1 MVERIIEL
9 SVRHKWVVFGAMLVL
24 ALFAAESARK
34 TPLDALPDLSD
45 PQVIVYTEWMG
56 RSPDLVEDQITYPL
70 VRALQS
76 TPGVQTVRGYSM
88 FGMSF
93 TYAIFGEGTDIY
105 WARTRVLEQL
115 GRVQQ
120 LLPPGLSP
128 TPGPDASG
136 VGWIYQY
143 VLKDGTGRMDL
154 AELRALQDF
163 TVRPALQAVAGV
175 AEVASLGGFERQY
188 QIVIDPDQL
197 VGFGL
202 TVTDITRSVRDAN
215 AEVGARVL
223 ELAGREYVLRG
234 RGYVKA
240 LKDLEQSVV
249 AVGTGGTP
257 IRLGDVASVRYGPE
271 IRRGAADW
279 NGTGEAVG
287 GIVVMR
293 IGSNALQVI
302 RALDSQIATLRLPD
316 GVRLIPTYDR
326 SELILGS
333 VETLTDTLI
342 QQAIIV
348 TIICL
353 VFLFHARSALVVMI
367 VLPLSVLLSFIAIRY
382 LGLSSNIMSLGGIAI
397 AIGELADAAIVLIE
411 NAHVRLATAPAGADR
426 QRIIVDACKEVG
438 RPIFFSLLL
447 ITVSFLPIFTLTGQA
462 GRLFMPLA
470 YTKTFAMFAAA
481 MLSITLAPP
490 LIVLLLRGRFR
501 TEATNPVSRLLTAAY
516 RPIAVLVVRFRIVV
530 VAAAVLLMIATVP
543 TFHRLGSEFMPPLDE
558 GSLLVMPTT
567 FPGIAIEEARRAMTA
582 QNRIIMRFPEIA
594 SVHGKAGRAETATDP
609 AQLDMIES
617 VITLRPRPDW
627 PTRYTPR
634 WYSTIAPDWAKR
646 GLRRVWPEQQ
656 ARTLA
661 ELSRD
666 LDAALRMPGY
676 QMAIAPPIR
685 TRIDML
691 TTGVRTPVGIKVFGE
706 ELEEIERISVSL
718 EGLLR
723 QVPGVRST
731 FAERQTGREY
741 IDIIPD
747 REAIARYG
755 LTVRD
760 VQDVVEA
767 AVGGMSVSTAIA
779 GRARFSINLRYAADQ
794 RSDPQALRRILVPV
808 QATGSVADLSGANAG
823 AGASTQ
829 ASGMGGASRGAS
841 TGGGMGSMGGGG
853 GQVGVRSGGAAA
865 GLAPPPMGGL
875 SVSPDLME
883 QWRQPGAAVPLG
895 ELADVRVT
903 TGPPMI
909 KDENGV
915 LVGYVF
921 ADIDQTQR
929 DLGGWVDDAKTIVA
943 SQLALPPGYRLQWT
957 GQYEFLAEMEARLR
971 DVIPLTL
978 VLVVALLYLSMRGWP
993 QTLLVLSSLPFAVA
1007 GSVWLLAFMD
1017 YNLSTAVWVGLIAV
1031 AGVAA
1036 ETGIVMVVYLD
1047 EAFERYLR
1055 EGRIRTPADVDAA
1068 VVEGAAAR
1076 VRPLIMTVATTVL
1089 GLLPLLW
1096 EAGVGADVSARTA
1109 APVVGGLWSCMFLTL
1124 LVLPA
1129 AYAMWRRHQVRVTT
1143 AVSVPHDAV
1152 TTSNRASLHCR
1163 IIGYSR
1169 LTFPGHA
1176 VPDRMIELRSARV
1189 FNVARRPSHPPHGRI
1204 HDGES
1209 QGFHGSKG
1217 SSRAGLRTLHGHRA
1231 RGGACLGDQGDRR
1244 LVSWFVQPG
1253 LSMDRDP

>member
-9 SVRHKWVVFGAMLVL
+9 SVRYRWVVFGAVFVL
-24 ALFAAESARK
+24 ALWAVDSVRK

-76 TPGVQTVRGYSM
+76 TPGIATVRGYSM

-93 TYAIFGEGTDIY
+93 TYAIFGDGTDIY

-120 LLPPGLSP
+120 LLPPDVSP
-128 TPGPDASG
+128 TLGPDASG
-136 VGWIYQY
+136 LGWVYQY
-143 VLKDGTGRMDL
+143 VLKDSSGRMDL

-188 QIVIDPDQL
+188 QIVIDPDRL

-202 TVTDITRSVRDAN
+202 TLTDVTRSVRDAN

-234 RGYVKA
+234 RGYVKELA
-240 LKDLEQSVV
+240 DLEESVV
-249 AVGTGGTP
+249 TVGAGGTP

-302 RALDSQIATLRLPD
+302 QALEAEIATLRLPD

-333 VETLTDTLI
+333 VNTLKNTLI

-353 VFLFHARSALVVMI
+353 VFLFHARSAAIVMI

-397 AIGELADAAIVLIE
+397 AIGELADAVIVLIE
-411 NAHVRLATAPAGADR
+411 NAHVRLAAKPPEADR
-426 QRIIVDACKEVG
+426 QQVIVEACKEVG
-438 RPIFFSLLL
+438 RPIFFSLML
-447 ITVSFLPIFTLTGQA
+447 ITISFLPIFTLAGQA
-462 GRLFMPLA
+462 GKLFTPLA

-481 MLSITLAPP
+481 ILSITLAPP
-490 LIVLLLRGRFR
+490 LMVLLLRGRFR
-501 TEATNPVSRLLTAAY
+501 TEATNPVSRILSAVY
-516 RPIAVLVVRFRIVV
+516 RPIAVLVVRFRILVV
-530 VAAAVLLMIATVP
+530 VAAALLMIATVP
-543 TFHRLGSEFMPPLDE
+543 TFQRLGSEFMPPLDE

-567 FPGIAIEEARRAMTA
+567 FPGIAIEEARRALTA
-582 QNRIIMRFPEIA
+582 QDRIIMRFPEVA

-617 VITLRPRPDW
+617 VITLHPRGEW
-627 PTRYTPR
+627 PKHYTPR
-634 WYSTIAPDWAKR
+634 WYSTRAPDRAKR
-646 GLRRVWPEQQ
+646 ALGRVWPEQQ

-666 LDAALRMPGY
+666 LDAALQMPGY

-691 TTGVRTPVGIKVFGE
+691 STGVRTPVGIKVFGE
-706 ELEEIERISVSL
+706 DLKEIERISVDL
-718 EGLLR
+718 EGMLR
-723 QVPGVRST
+723 QVPGTRST

-741 IDIIPD
+741 VDIVPN

-767 AVGGMSVSTAIA
+767 AVGGMPVSTAIA
-779 GRARFSINLRYAADQ
+779 GRARFSINLRYAADE

-808 QATGSVADLSGANAG
+808 QSTGSVTDYGGGNAG
-823 AGASTQ
+823 AGASAQ
-829 ASGMGGASRGAS
+829 GGGMVPSGGGGG
-841 TGGGMGSMGGGG
+841 GGGMGSMGGTGG
-853 GQVGVRSGGAAA
+853 RQPGMAASGGTSADLAA
-865 GLAPPPMGGL
+865 PPMGSL
-875 SVSPDLME
+875 SASTDFIE
-883 QWRQPGAAVPLG
+883 QWRPPGAAVPLG
-895 ELADVRVT
+895 QLADVRVT

-929 DLGGWVDDAKTIVA
+929 DLGGWVDDAKALVA
-943 SQLALPPGYRLQWT
+943 SQLTLPAGYRLQWT

-971 DVIPLTL
+971 YVIPLTL
-978 VLVVALLYLSMRGWP
+978 VLVVVLLYLSMRGWP
-993 QTLLVLSSLPFAVA
+993 QTFLVLSSLPFAVA
-1007 GSVWLLAFMD
+1007 GSVWLLAFLD

-1031 AGVAA
+1031 TGVAA

-1047 EAFERYLR
+1047 EAFARYMR
-1055 EGRIRTPADVDAA
+1055 EGRIHALEDVDAA

-1076 VRPLIMTVATTVL
+1076 VRPLVMTVATTVL

-1109 APVVGGLWSCMFLTL
+1109 APVVGGLWSCMVLTL

-1129 AYAMWRRHQVRVTT
+1129 AYAMWRRHQVRVAT
-1143 AVSVPHDAV
+1143 AVS
-1152 TTSNRASLHCR
+1152 
-1163 IIGYSR
+1163 
-1169 LTFPGHA
+1169 
-1176 VPDRMIELRSARV
+1176 
-1189 FNVARRPSHPPHGRI
+1189 PSHQDPAISP
-1204 HDGES
+1204 
-1209 QGFHGSKG
+1209 
-1217 SSRAGLRTLHGHRA
+1217 
-1231 RGGACLGDQGDRR
+1231 GAA
-1244 LVSWFVQPG
+1244 
-1253 LSMDRDP
+1253 

>member
-9 SVRHKWVVFGAMLVL
+9 SVRHKWLVFGTVFVL
-24 ALFAAESARK
+24 ALWAIDCVRK
-34 TPLDALPDLSD
+34 TPLDAVPDLSD
-45 PQVIVYTEWMG
+45 PQVIIYTEWMG

-76 TPGVQTVRGYSM
+76 TPGVRTVRGYSM

-93 TYAIFGEGTDIY
+93 TYAIFGDGTDIY

-120 LLPPGLSP
+120 FLPAGAAPIL
-128 TPGPDASG
+128 GPDASG

-143 VLKDGTGRMDL
+143 VLKDNSGRMDL
-154 AELRALQDF
+154 ADLRTLQDF

-188 QIVIDPDQL
+188 QIVVDPDRL
-197 VGFGL
+197 VAYGL
-202 TVTDITRSVRDAN
+202 TFADVTRAVRDAN

-234 RGYVKA
+234 RGYVKDRH
-240 LKDLEQSVV
+240 DLEQSVV
-249 AVGTGGTP
+249 TVGPGGTP
-257 IRLGDVASVRYGPE
+257 VRVGDIASVQFGPE

-302 RALDSQIATLRLPD
+302 QSVEQQIATLRLPP

-326 SELILGS
+326 ADLILGS
-333 VETLTDTLI
+333 IDTLKETLI
-342 QQAIIV
+342 QQAVIV

-353 VFLFHARSALVVMI
+353 AFLFHARSALIVMF
-367 VLPLSVLLSFIAIRY
+367 VLPLAVLLSFIAMRY
-382 LGLSSNIMSLGGIAI
+382 LGLTSNIMSLGGIAI

-411 NAHVRLATAPAGADR
+411 NAHVRLAAAPLDADR
-426 QRIIVDACKEVG
+426 KRIIVDACKEVG

-447 ITVSFLPIFTLTGQA
+447 ITISFLPIFTLAGQA
-462 GRLFMPLA
+462 GRLFTPLA

-481 MLSITLAPP
+481 VLSITLAPP
-490 LIVLLLRGRFR
+490 LMVLLLKGRFR
-501 TEATNPVSRLLTAAY
+501 TEATNPVSQMLSAVY
-516 RPIAVLVVRFRIVV
+516 RPIAALAVRFRILVV
-530 VAAAVLLMIATVP
+530 LAATGLMLVTVP
-543 TFHRLGSEFMPPLDE
+543 ILHRLGSEFMPPLDE

-567 FPGIAIEEARRAMTA
+567 FAGISIEEARRAMAT
-582 QNRIIMRFPEIA
+582 QHRTIMAFPEVA

-617 VITLRPRPDW
+617 VITLRPRSSW
-627 PTRYTPR
+627 PRHRTTR
-634 WYSTIAPDWAKR
+634 WYSTSAPSWLKPL
-646 GLRRVWPEQQ
+646 LRPLWPEQR

-661 ELSRD
+661 ELSRE

-676 QMAIAPPIR
+676 QMAISPPIR

-691 TTGVRTPVGIKVFGE
+691 TTGVRTPVGIKVFGQD
-706 ELEEIERISVSL
+706 LNEIEQVSITL

-723 QVPGVRST
+723 QVPGTRST

-741 IDIIPD
+741 VDVVPN
-747 REAIARYG
+747 REVIARYG

-760 VQDVVEA
+760 VQDVIEA
-767 AVGGMSVSTAIA
+767 AVGGMPVSTAIA
-779 GRARFSINLRYAADQ
+779 GRARFSINLRYAADR
-794 RSDPQALRRILVPV
+794 RSDPEALRALLVPV
-808 QATGSVADLSGANAG
+808 ASTAAVSEIESSGWGGTGTSGSVPQSIASSLSAASGMATMTTGGPTSMPAAATVSSRQPAPML
-823 AGASTQ
+823 AGAS
-829 ASGMGGASRGAS
+829 
-841 TGGGMGSMGGGG
+841 
-853 GQVGVRSGGAAA
+853 
-865 GLAPPPMGGL
+865 
-875 SVSPDLME
+875 VSEDFIDR
-883 QWRQPGAAVPLG
+883 WRQPGAAVPLG
-895 ELADVRVT
+895 ELAEVRVT

-921 ADIDQTQR
+921 ADIDPTQR
-929 DLGGWVDDAKTIVA
+929 DLGGWVDDAKTLVA
-943 SQLALPPGYRLQWT
+943 SQLTLPAGYRLQWT
-957 GQYEFLAEMEARLR
+957 GQYEFLAAMEARLR
-971 DVIPLTL
+971 YVLPLTL
-978 VLVVALLYLSMRGWP
+978 VLTIGLLYVSMRGWP
-993 QTLLVLSSLPFAVA
+993 QTFLVLSSLPFAVA
-1007 GSVWLLAFMD
+1007 GSVWLLALMH

-1047 EAFERYLR
+1047 EAFDRYMR
-1055 EGRIRTPADVDAA
+1055 EGRIRTPADVDSA

-1076 VRPLIMTVATTVL
+1076 VRPLVMTVATTVL

-1096 EAGVGADVSARTA
+1096 ESGVGADVSARTA
-1109 APVVGGLWSCMFLTL
+1109 APVVGGLWSCMLLTL

-1129 AYAMWRRHQVRVTT
+1129 AYAMWRRHQVRI
-1143 AVSVPHDAV
+1143 A
-1152 TTSNRASLHCR
+1152 N
-1163 IIGYSR
+1163 
-1169 LTFPGHA
+1169 A
-1176 VPDRMIELRSARV
+1176 VPVAQSTHASA
-1189 FNVARRPSHPPHGRI
+1189 
-1204 HDGES
+1204 
-1209 QGFHGSKG
+1209 GS
-1217 SSRAGLRTLHGHRA
+1217 A
-1231 RGGACLGDQGDRR
+1231 
-1244 LVSWFVQPG
+1244 
-1253 LSMDRDP
+1253 

>member
-1 MVERIIEL
+1 
-9 SVRHKWVVFGAMLVL
+9 
-24 ALFAAESARK
+24 
-34 TPLDALPDLSD
+34 
-45 PQVIVYTEWMG
+45 
-56 RSPDLVEDQITYPL
+56 
-70 VRALQS
+70 
-76 TPGVQTVRGYSM
+76 
-88 FGMSF
+88 
-93 TYAIFGEGTDIY
+93 
-105 WARTRVLEQL
+105 
-115 GRVQQ
+115 VQQ
-120 LLPPGLSP
+120 LLPPDVSP
-128 TPGPDASG
+128 TLGPDASG
-136 VGWIYQY
+136 LGWVYQY
-143 VLKDGTGRMDL
+143 VLQDASGRMDL

-163 TVRPALQAVAGV
+163 TIRPALQAVTGV

-188 QIVIDPDQL
+188 QIVVDPDRL

-202 TVTDITRSVRDAN
+202 TLTDVTRSVRDAN

-234 RGYVKA
+234 RGYVKTLA
-240 LKDLEQSVV
+240 DLEQSVV
-249 AVGTGGTP
+249 TVSAGGTP
-257 IRLGDVASVRYGPE
+257 IRLGDVASVRFGPE
-271 IRRGAADW
+271 LRRGAADW
-279 NGTGEAVG
+279 NGAGEAVG

-302 RALDSQIATLRLPD
+302 QALEAEMAVLRLPE

-333 VETLTDTLI
+333 VNTLTRTLM
-342 QQAIIV
+342 QQAVIV

-353 VFLFHARSALVVMI
+353 VFLFHARSALIVMI

-382 LGLSSNIMSLGGIAI
+382 LGLSSNIMTLGGIAI
-397 AIGELADAAIVLIE
+397 AIGELADAVIVLIE
-411 NAHVRLATAPAGADR
+411 NAHVRLAAAAKDADR
-426 QRIIVDACKEVG
+426 QQVIVDACQQVG

-462 GRLFMPLA
+462 GKLFTPLA

-481 MLSITLAPP
+481 ILSITLAPP
-490 LIVLLLRGRFR
+490 LMVLLLRGRFR
-501 TEATNPVSRLLTAAY
+501 SEATNPMSRLLSTLY
-516 RPIAVLVVRFRIVV
+516 RPVAVLIVRFRIAV

-543 TFHRLGSEFMPPLDE
+543 VFQRLGSEFMPPLDE

-567 FPGIAIEEARRAMTA
+567 FPGIAIEEARRALTA
-582 QNRIIMRFPEIA
+582 QNRIIMGFPEVA

-617 VITLRPRPDW
+617 VIALRPRDQW
-627 PTRYTPR
+627 PTSYTPR
-634 WYSTIAPDWAKR
+634 WYSMRAPDWVKW
-646 GLRRVWPEQQ
+646 GLRPLWPEQR

-661 ELSRD
+661 QLSRD
-666 LDAALRMPGY
+666 LDTALQMPGY

-691 TTGVRTPVGIKVFGE
+691 STGVRTPVGIKVFGE
-706 ELEEIERISVSL
+706 DLTEIERISVDL
-718 EGLLR
+718 EGMLR
-723 QVPGVRST
+723 QVPGTRST

-741 IDIIPD
+741 IDIVPN

-767 AVGGMSVSTAIA
+767 AIGGMTVSTAIA

-794 RSDPQALRRILVPV
+794 RADPQALRRILVPV
-808 QATGSVADLSGANAG
+808 QSTASVMNFGGGNAG
-823 AGASTQ
+823 SGASTLGGGM
-829 ASGMGGASRGAS
+829 AGATAGGSGGAMGGAMS
-841 TGGGMGSMGGGG
+841 GGG
-853 GQVGVRSGGAAA
+853 GQGGRPAA
-865 GLAPPPMGGL
+865 GGVSPSLAAPPMAGL
-875 SVSPDLME
+875 TASPDFME

-929 DLGGWVDDAKTIVA
+929 DLGGWVEDARAIVA
-943 SQLALPPGYRLQWT
+943 AQLTLPAGYRLQWT

-971 DVIPLTL
+971 VVIPLTL
-978 VLVVALLYLSMRGWP
+978 ALVVVLLYLSMRGWP
-993 QTLLVLSSLPFAVA
+993 QTFLVLSSLPFALA
-1007 GSVWLLAFMD
+1007 GSVWLLALMD

-1047 EAFERYLR
+1047 EAFMRYMS
-1055 EGRIRTPADVDAA
+1055 EGRIHEPADVDAA

-1076 VRPLIMTVATTVL
+1076 VRPLVMTVATTVL

-1096 EAGVGADVSARTA
+1096 EAGVGAGVSARTA
-1109 APVVGGLWSCMFLTL
+1109 APVVGGLWSCMVLTL

-1129 AYAMWRRHQVRVTT
+1129 AYAMWRRHQVRVGM
-1143 AVSVPHDAV
+1143 APSPIVLDPSAPPLV
-1152 TTSNRASLHCR
+1152 T
-1163 IIGYSR
+1163 
-1169 LTFPGHA
+1169 
-1176 VPDRMIELRSARV
+1176 
-1189 FNVARRPSHPPHGRI
+1189 
-1204 HDGES
+1204 
-1209 QGFHGSKG
+1209 
-1217 SSRAGLRTLHGHRA
+1217 
-1231 RGGACLGDQGDRR
+1231 
-1244 LVSWFVQPG
+1244 
-1253 LSMDRDP
+1253 

>member
-9 SVRHKWVVFGAMLVL
+9 SVRHRWVVFGIVLVMSL
-24 ALFAAESARK
+24 WAVDSVRK

-45 PQVIVYTEWMG
+45 PQVIIYTEWMG

-76 TPGVQTVRGYSM
+76 TPGIATVRGYSM

-93 TYAIFGEGTDIY
+93 TYAIFADGTDIY

-120 LLPPGLSP
+120 LLPPDVSP
-128 TPGPDASG
+128 TLGPDASG
-136 VGWIYQY
+136 LGWVYQY
-143 VLKDGTGRMDL
+143 VLNDSSGQLDL
-154 AELRALQDF
+154 AQLRALQDF
-163 TVRPALQAVAGV
+163 TVRPALQAVTGV
-175 AEVASLGGFERQY
+175 AEVASIGGFERQY
-188 QIVIDPDQL
+188 QIVVDPERL

-202 TVTDITRSVRDAN
+202 TLTDVTRSVRDAN

-234 RGYVKA
+234 RGYVKTLA
-240 LKDLEQSVV
+240 DLEQSVV
-249 AVGTGGTP
+249 AVGAGGTP
-257 IRLGDVASVRYGPE
+257 IRLGDVASVRFGPE

-302 RALDSQIATLRLPD
+302 QALEADIATLRLPD
-316 GVRLIPTYDR
+316 GVSLIPTYDR

-333 VETLTDTLI
+333 VNTLKNTLI
-342 QQAIIV
+342 QQAVIV

-353 VFLFHARSALVVMI
+353 VFLFHARSALIVMI
-367 VLPLSVLLSFIAIRY
+367 VLPLSVLMSFIAIRY
-382 LGLSSNIMSLGGIAI
+382 LGLSSNIMTLGGIAI
-397 AIGELADAAIVLIE
+397 AIGELADAVIVLIE
-411 NAHVRLATAPAGADR
+411 NAHVRLAAAPRESDR
-426 QRIIVDACKEVG
+426 KQVIVDACKEVG
-438 RPIFFSLLL
+438 RPLFFSLLL
-447 ITVSFLPIFTLTGQA
+447 ITISFLPIFTLAGQA
-462 GRLFMPLA
+462 GKLFTPLA

-481 MLSITLAPP
+481 ILSITLAPP
-490 LIVLLLRGRFR
+490 LMVLLLRGRFR
-501 TEATNPVSRLLTAAY
+501 TEATNPVSRILTALY
-516 RPIAVLVVRFRIVV
+516 RPIATFVVRFRIAV
-530 VAAAVLLMIATVP
+530 VALAVLLMIATVP
-543 TFHRLGSEFMPPLDE
+543 VFQRLGSEFMPPLDE

-567 FPGIAIEEARRAMTA
+567 FPGIAIEEARRALTM
-582 QNRIIMRFPEIA
+582 QNRIIMSFPEVA

-617 VITLRPRPDW
+617 VIALHPRDAW
-627 PTRYTPR
+627 PTTYTAR
-634 WYSTIAPDWAKR
+634 WYSTVAPDWMKWA
-646 GLRRVWPEQQ
+646 LRPVWPEQR

-666 LDAALRMPGY
+666 LDAALQMPGY

-691 TTGVRTPVGIKVFGE
+691 STGVRTPVGIKVFGDD
-706 ELEEIERISVSL
+706 LNQIERISVDL
-718 EGLLR
+718 EGMLR
-723 QVPGVRST
+723 EVPGTRST

-741 IDIIPD
+741 IDITPNRD
-747 REAIARYG
+747 AIARYG

-767 AVGGMSVSTAIA
+767 AVGGMTVSTAIA

-794 RSDPQALRRILVPV
+794 RADPQALRRILVPV
-808 QATGSVADLSGANAG
+808 QSTASVMDFGGVNTG
-823 AGASTQ
+823 AGATAQGTSM
-829 ASGMGGASRGAS
+829 ASSPAGSGAGMGG
-841 TGGGMGSMGGGG
+841 SMSSAG
-853 GQVGVRSGGAAA
+853 GQPGGATTPTLPSPA
-865 GLAPPPMGGL
+865 MGGL
-875 SVSPDLME
+875 TTSPDFME
-883 QWRQPGAAVPLG
+883 QWRQTGASVPLG
-895 ELADVRVT
+895 ELAEVRVT

-929 DLGGWVDDAKTIVA
+929 DLGGWVSDAKAVVA
-943 SQLALPPGYRLQWT
+943 SRLSVPAGYRLQWT

-971 DVIPLTL
+971 VVIPLTL
-978 VLVVALLYLSMRGWP
+978 VLVVVLLYLSMRGWP
-993 QTLLVLSSLPFAVA
+993 QTFLVLSSLPFALA
-1007 GSVWLLAFMD
+1007 GSVWLLALMN

-1047 EAFERYLR
+1047 EAFTRYMS
-1055 EGRIRTPADVDAA
+1055 EGRIQKPEDVDAA

-1076 VRPLIMTVATTVL
+1076 VRPLVMTVATTVL

-1109 APVVGGLWSCMFLTL
+1109 APVVGGLWSCMLLTL

-1129 AYAMWRRHQVRVTT
+1129 AYAMWRRHQVRKSMAVLDADSALTLT
-1143 AVSVPHDAV
+1143 A
-1152 TTSNRASLHCR
+1152 
-1163 IIGYSR
+1163 
-1169 LTFPGHA
+1169 
-1176 VPDRMIELRSARV
+1176 
-1189 FNVARRPSHPPHGRI
+1189 
-1204 HDGES
+1204 DG
-1209 QGFHGSKG
+1209 
-1217 SSRAGLRTLHGHRA
+1217 AL
-1231 RGGACLGDQGDRR
+1231 
-1244 LVSWFVQPG
+1244 
-1253 LSMDRDP
+1253 

>member
-9 SVRHKWVVFGAMLVL
+9 SVRHKWVVFGAVIVI
-24 ALFAAESARK
+24 ALWAADSVRK

-76 TPGVQTVRGYSM
+76 TPGIATVRGYSM

-93 TYAIFGEGTDIY
+93 TYALFDEGTDIY

-120 LLPPGLSP
+120 LLPPGVSP
-128 TPGPDASG
+128 TLGPDASG
-136 VGWIYQY
+136 VGWVYQY
-143 VLKDGTGRMDL
+143 VLQDATGRMDL

-163 TVRPALQAVAGV
+163 TIRPTLQAVAGV

-188 QIVIDPDQL
+188 QIVIDPDRL
-197 VGFGL
+197 VALGL
-202 TVTDITRSVRDAN
+202 RFADVTRSVRDAN

-234 RGYVKA
+234 RGYVKELA
-240 LKDLEQSVV
+240 DLEQSVV
-249 AVGTGGTP
+249 AVGAGGAP
-257 IRLGDVASVRYGPE
+257 IRLGDVARVQFGPE
-271 IRRGAADW
+271 IRRGAADF

-293 IGSNALQVI
+293 VGSNALNVI
-302 RALDSQIATLRLPD
+302 RAVETEIATLRLPE
-316 GVRLIPTYDR
+316 GVRLVPTYDR

-333 VETLTDTLI
+333 VNTLTNTLI

-348 TIICL
+348 TVICL

-367 VLPLSVLLSFIAIRY
+367 ILPLSVLFSFIAIRY

-411 NAHVRLATAPAGADR
+411 NAHVRLAAAPPEADR
-426 QRIIVDACKEVG
+426 KRVIVDACKEVG

-447 ITVSFLPIFTLTGQA
+447 ITVSFLPIFTLAGQA
-462 GRLFMPLA
+462 GRLFDPLA

-481 MLSITLAPP
+481 ILSITLAPP
-490 LIVLLLRGRFR
+490 LMVLLLKGRFR
-501 TEATNPVSRLLTAAY
+501 TEATNPVSRVLSTLY
-516 RPIAVLVVRFRIVV
+516 RPIAVLVVRFRVVV

-543 TFHRLGSEFMPPLDE
+543 VFQRLGSEFMPPLDE
-558 GSLLVMPTT
+558 GTLLVMPTT
-567 FPGIAIEEARRAMTA
+567 FPGIAIEEARRALTA
-582 QNRIIMRFPEIA
+582 QDRIIMRFPEVV
-594 SVHGKAGRAETATDP
+594 SVHGKVGRAETATDP

-617 VITLRPRPDW
+617 VIALRPRDAW
-627 PTRYTPR
+627 PATYTPR
-634 WYSTIAPDWAKR
+634 WYSTTAPDWLKR
-646 GLRRVWPEQQ
+646 ALRPIWPEQQ
-656 ARTLA
+656 TRTLA
-661 ELSRD
+661 QLSRD

-706 ELEEIERISVSL
+706 DLNEIERISVAL
-718 EGLLR
+718 EGMLR
-723 QVPGVRST
+723 QVPGTRST

-741 IDIIPD
+741 VDIVPD
-747 REAIARYG
+747 RNAIARYG

-767 AVGGMSVSTAIA
+767 AVGGMPVSTAIDR
-779 GRARFSINLRYAADQ
+779 RARFSINLRYAADQ
-794 RSDPQALRRILVPV
+794 RSDPEALRRILVPV
-808 QATGSVADLSGANAG
+808 TSTGSAIDGSGGNAG
-823 AGASTQ
+823 AGVSA
-829 ASGMGGASRGAS
+829 AAGGLVGFGG
-841 TGGGMGSMGGGG
+841 TGGGGMGAMGGGG
-853 GQVGVRSGGAAA
+853 SQAAPPSSGGMPAAA
-865 GLAPPPMGGL
+865 APSMGNAPTG
-875 SVSPDLME
+875 PDVME
-883 QWRQPGAAVPLG
+883 RWRQPGAAVPLG
-895 ELADVRVT
+895 ALADVRVT

-921 ADIDQTQR
+921 ADIDPTQR
-929 DLGGWVDDAKTIVA
+929 DLGGWVNDAKTLVA
-943 SQLALPPGYRLQWT
+943 AQLALPAGYRLQWT
-957 GQYEFLAEMEARLR
+957 GQYEFLAAMEARLR
-971 DVIPLTL
+971 YVIPLTL
-978 VLVVALLYLSMRGWP
+978 VLVVALLYLSMRGWA
-993 QTLLVLSSLPFAVA
+993 QTFVVLASLPFAVA

-1047 EAFERYLR
+1047 EAFDRHMR
-1055 EGRIRTPADVDAA
+1055 EGRIRAPEDVDAA

-1076 VRPLIMTVATTVL
+1076 VRPLVMTVATTVL

-1096 EAGVGADVSARTA
+1096 EAGVGADVTARTA
-1109 APVVGGLWSCMFLTL
+1109 APVVGGLWSCMLLTL

-1129 AYAMWRRHQVRVTT
+1129 AYTIWRRHQVRVAMT
-1143 AVSVPHDAV
+1143 VLVPHDAA
-1152 TTSNRASLHCR
+1152 TS
-1163 IIGYSR
+1163 
-1169 LTFPGHA
+1169 
-1176 VPDRMIELRSARV
+1176 E
-1189 FNVARRPSHPPHGRI
+1189 
-1204 HDGES
+1204 
-1209 QGFHGSKG
+1209 
-1217 SSRAGLRTLHGHRA
+1217 
-1231 RGGACLGDQGDRR
+1231 GAA
-1244 LVSWFVQPG
+1244 
-1253 LSMDRDP
+1253 

>member
-9 SVRHKWVVFGAMLVL
+9 SVRHKWLVFGAVFII
-24 ALFAAESARK
+24 ALWAADSARK

-76 TPGVQTVRGYSM
+76 TPGIATVRGYSM

-93 TYAIFGEGTDIY
+93 TYALFDEGTDIY

-120 LLPPGLSP
+120 LLPPGVSP
-128 TPGPDASG
+128 TLGPDASG
-136 VGWIYQY
+136 VGWVYQY
-143 VLKDGTGRMDL
+143 VLQDATGRMDL

-163 TVRPALQAVAGV
+163 TVRPALQAVGGV

-188 QIVIDPDQL
+188 QIVIDPDRL
-197 VGFGL
+197 VAFGL
-202 TVTDITRSVRDAN
+202 TFADVTRSVRDAN

-234 RGYVKA
+234 RGYVKELA
-240 LKDLEQSVV
+240 DLEQSVV
-249 AVGTGGTP
+249 AVGAGGTP
-257 IRLGDVASVRYGPE
+257 IRLGDVASVRFGPE
-271 IRRGAADW
+271 IRRGAADF
-279 NGTGEAVG
+279 NGMGEAVG

-293 IGSNALQVI
+293 IGSNALNVI
-302 RALDSQIATLRLPD
+302 RALEAEIAALRLPE

-333 VETLTDTLI
+333 VNTLTNTLI
-342 QQAIIV
+342 QQALIV

-367 VLPLSVLLSFIAIRY
+367 ILPLSVLFSFIAIRY

-411 NAHVRLATAPAGADR
+411 NAHVRLAAAPPEADR
-426 QRIIVDACKEVG
+426 KQVIVDACKEVG

-447 ITVSFLPIFTLTGQA
+447 ITVSFLPIFTLAGQA
-462 GRLFMPLA
+462 GRLFDPLA

-481 MLSITLAPP
+481 ILSITLAPP
-490 LIVLLLRGRFR
+490 LMVILLKGRFR
-501 TEATNPVSRLLTAAY
+501 TEATNPVSRVLSTLY
-516 RPIAVLVVRFRIVV
+516 RPIAVLVVRFRVVV
-530 VAAAVLLMIATVP
+530 VAAAVLLMMATVP
-543 TFHRLGSEFMPPLDE
+543 VFQRLGSEFMPPLDE
-558 GSLLVMPTT
+558 GTLLVMPTT
-567 FPGIAIEEARRAMTA
+567 FPGIAIEEARRALTA
-582 QNRIIMRFPEIA
+582 QDRIIMRFPEVA
-594 SVHGKAGRAETATDP
+594 SVHGKVGRAETATDP

-617 VITLRPRPDW
+617 VITLRPRDEW

-634 WYSTIAPDWAKR
+634 WYSTTAPDWMKR
-646 GLRRVWPEQQ
+646 ALRPIWPEQQ
-656 ARTLA
+656 ARSLA
-661 ELSRD
+661 QLSRD
-666 LDAALRMPGY
+666 MDAALRMPGY

-706 ELEEIERISVSL
+706 DLNEIERISVAL
-718 EGLLR
+718 EGMLR
-723 QVPGVRST
+723 QVPGARST

-741 IDIIPD
+741 VDIVPNRD
-747 REAIARYG
+747 AIARYG

-760 VQDVVEA
+760 VQDIVEA
-767 AVGGMSVSTAIA
+767 AVGGMPVSTAID

-808 QATGSVADLSGANAG
+808 ASTGATIDFGGGNAG
-823 AGASTQ
+823 AGAS
-829 ASGMGGASRGAS
+829 AAAGGLVGFGGSG
-841 TGGGMGSMGGGG
+841 GGGMSSMGGGG
-853 GQVGVRSGGAAA
+853 SQTASPSSGGMPTAA
-865 GLAPPPMGGL
+865 PPMGGA
-875 SVSPDLME
+875 SSGPDVME
-883 QWRQPGAAVPLG
+883 QWQQPGAAVPLAS
-895 ELADVRVT
+895 LADVRVT

-921 ADIDQTQR
+921 ADIDPTQR
-929 DLGGWVDDAKTIVA
+929 DLGGWVDDAKALVA
-943 SQLALPPGYRLQWT
+943 SQLALPAGYRLQWT
-957 GQYEFLAEMEARLR
+957 GQYEFLAAMEARLR
-971 DVIPLTL
+971 YVIPLTL
-978 VLVVALLYLSMRGWP
+978 VLVVALLYLSMRGWA
-993 QTLLVLSSLPFAVA
+993 QTFLVLASLPFAVA

-1031 AGVAA
+1031 TGVAA

-1047 EAFERYLR
+1047 EAFDRHMR
-1055 EGRIRTPADVDAA
+1055 EGRIRGPEDVDAA

-1076 VRPLIMTVATTVL
+1076 VRPLVMTVATTVL

-1096 EAGVGADVSARTA
+1096 EAGVGADVTARTA
-1109 APVVGGLWSCMFLTL
+1109 APVVGGLWSCMLLTL

-1129 AYAMWRRHQVRVTT
+1129 GYTIWRRHQVRVAMTI
-1143 AVSVPHDAV
+1143 
-1152 TTSNRASLHCR
+1152 SL
-1163 IIGYSR
+1163 
-1169 LTFPGHA
+1169 
-1176 VPDRMIELRSARV
+1176 
-1189 FNVARRPSHPPHGRI
+1189 PHGAAPS
-1204 HDGES
+1204 E
-1209 QGFHGSKG
+1209 
-1217 SSRAGLRTLHGHRA
+1217 
-1231 RGGACLGDQGDRR
+1231 GAA
-1244 LVSWFVQPG
+1244 
-1253 LSMDRDP
+1253 

>member
-1 MVERIIEL
+1 MVEKIIEL
-9 SVRHKWVVFGAMLVL
+9 SVRHKWVVFGVVLML
-24 ALFAAESARK
+24 ALFAANSART
-34 TPLDALPDLSD
+34 TPLDALPDISD
-45 PQVIVYTEWMG
+45 PQVIIFTEWMG

-76 TPGVQTVRGYSM
+76 TPGVRTVRGYSM

-93 TYAIFGEGTDIY
+93 TYALFDEGTDIY

-120 LLPPGLSP
+120 LLPPGVSP
-128 TPGPDASG
+128 TLGPDASG
-136 VGWIYQY
+136 VGWVYQY
-143 VLKDGTGRMDL
+143 VLKDSTGRMDL

-188 QIVIDPDQL
+188 QIVIDPDKL

-249 AVGTGGTP
+249 TVGPGGTP
-257 IRLGDVASVRYGPE
+257 IRLGDVASVGFGPE

-302 RALDSQIATLRLPD
+302 RALEAEIATLRLPD
-316 GVRLIPTYDR
+316 AVRLTPTYDR

-353 VFLFHARSALVVMI
+353 IFLFHARSALVVMI
-367 VLPLSVLLSFIAIRY
+367 VLPLSVLMSFIGIRY

-397 AIGELADAAIVLIE
+397 AIGELGDAVIVLIE
-411 NAHVRLATAPAGADR
+411 NAHVRLAAAPPGSDR

-447 ITVSFLPIFTLTGQA
+447 ITISFLPIFTLAGQA

-490 LIVLLLRGRFR
+490 LMVLLLKGRFR
-501 TEATNPVSRLLTAAY
+501 TEATNPVSRILSAIY
-516 RPIAVLVVRFRIVV
+516 RPIAVLVVRFRILV
-530 VAAAVLLMIATVP
+530 VAAAVMLMIATVP
-543 TFHRLGSEFMPPLDE
+543 TFQRLGSEFMPPLDE

-567 FPGIAIEEARRAMTA
+567 FPGIAIEEARRALTA
-582 QNRIIMRFPEIA
+582 QDRIIMRFPEIA

-617 VITLRPRPDW
+617 VIALRPRADW
-627 PTRYTPR
+627 PTSYTPR
-634 WYSTIAPDWAKR
+634 WYSTTAPDWAKR
-646 GLRRVWPEQQ
+646 GLRRVWPEQRP
-656 ARTLA
+656 RTLA

-666 LDAALRMPGY
+666 LDIALRMPGY

-691 TTGVRTPVGIKVFGE
+691 TTGVRTPVGVKVFGE
-706 ELEEIERISVSL
+706 DLKEIERISIAL
-718 EGLLR
+718 EGMLR
-723 QVPGVRST
+723 QVPGTRST

-741 IDIIPD
+741 VDIVPN

-767 AVGGMSVSTAIA
+767 AVGGMPVSTAIA

-808 QATGSVADLSGANAG
+808 QATGSVTDLGGGNAG
-823 AGASTQ
+823 VGTSAQAGGMVTS
-829 ASGMGGASRGAS
+829 SGSGTS
-841 TGGGMGSMGGGG
+841 GGMGSMGGGG
-853 GQVGVRSGGAAA
+853 GQSGASAGTSANLAA
-865 GLAPPPMGGL
+865 PPMGGF
-875 SVSPDLME
+875 SASADVIE

-895 ELADVRVT
+895 QLADVRVT

-929 DLGGWVDDAKTIVA
+929 DLGGWVDDAKAIVA
-943 SQLALPPGYRLQWT
+943 SQLALPAGYRLQWT

-971 DVIPLTL
+971 YVIPLTL

-993 QTLLVLSSLPFAVA
+993 QTFLVLSSLPFAVA
-1007 GSVWLLAFMD
+1007 GSVWLLAFMH

-1047 EAFERYLR
+1047 ESFARYMR
-1055 EGRIRTPADVDAA
+1055 EGRIQKPEDVDAA
-1068 VVEGAAAR
+1068 VIEGASAR

-1096 EAGVGADVSARTA
+1096 ESGVGADVSARTA
-1109 APVVGGLWSCMFLTL
+1109 APVVGGLWSCMLLTL

-1129 AYAMWRRHQVRVTT
+1129 AYAMWRRHQVRVAMDVSLPHAAPPTSVG
-1143 AVSVPHDAV
+1143 AV
-1152 TTSNRASLHCR
+1152 
-1163 IIGYSR
+1163 
-1169 LTFPGHA
+1169 
-1176 VPDRMIELRSARV
+1176 
-1189 FNVARRPSHPPHGRI
+1189 
-1204 HDGES
+1204 
-1209 QGFHGSKG
+1209 
-1217 SSRAGLRTLHGHRA
+1217 
-1231 RGGACLGDQGDRR
+1231 
-1244 LVSWFVQPG
+1244 
-1253 LSMDRDP
+1253 

>member
-9 SVRHKWVVFGAMLVL
+9 SVRHKWVVFGAVLVL
-24 ALFAAESARK
+24 ALFAADSARK
-34 TPLDALPDLSD
+34 TPLDALPDISD
-45 PQVIVYTEWMG
+45 PQVIIFTEWMG

-93 TYAIFGEGTDIY
+93 TYALFDEGTDIY

-120 LLPPGLSP
+120 LLPPGVSP
-128 TPGPDASG
+128 ALGPDASG

-143 VLKDGTGRMDL
+143 VLTDSTGRMDL

-188 QIVIDPDQL
+188 QIVIDPDRL

-234 RGYVKA
+234 RGYIKELA
-240 LKDLEQSVV
+240 DLEQSVV
-249 AVGTGGTP
+249 TVGAGGTP
-257 IRLGDVASVRYGPE
+257 VRLGDVANVRYGPE

-279 NGTGEAVG
+279 NGTGETVG

-302 RALDSQIATLRLPD
+302 RALETEIAGLRLPD

-333 VETLTDTLI
+333 VDTLTSTLF
-342 QQAIIV
+342 QQGVIV

-353 VFLFHARSALVVMI
+353 VFLFHARSALIVMI
-367 VLPLSVLLSFIAIRY
+367 VLPLSVLFSFIAIRY

-397 AIGELADAAIVLIE
+397 AIGELADAVIVLIE
-411 NAHVRLATAPAGADR
+411 NAHVRLAAAPPEADR
-426 QRIIVDACKEVG
+426 TRVIVDACKEVG

-447 ITVSFLPIFTLTGQA
+447 ITISFLPIFTLVGQA
-462 GRLFMPLA
+462 GRLFTPLA
-470 YTKTFAMFAAA
+470 YTKTFAMLAASI
-481 MLSITLAPP
+481 LSITLAPP
-490 LIVLLLRGRFR
+490 LMVLLLRGRFR
-501 TEATNPVSRLLTAAY
+501 TEATNPVSRLLSTIY
-516 RPIAVLVVRFRIVV
+516 RPIAVQIVRFRVLV
-530 VAAAVLLMIATVP
+530 VAAAAILMIATVP
-543 TFHRLGSEFMPPLDE
+543 VFQRLGSEFMPPLDE
-558 GSLLVMPTT
+558 GTLLVMPTT
-567 FPGIAIEEARRAMTA
+567 FPGIAIEEARRALTA
-582 QNRIIMRFPEIA
+582 QNRIIMRFPEVA

-617 VITLRPRPDW
+617 VIALHPRDEW
-627 PTRYTPR
+627 PTHYTPR
-634 WYSTIAPDWAKR
+634 WYSDRAPEWMKGA
-646 GLRRVWPEQQ
+646 LRHGWPEQR

-706 ELEEIERISVSL
+706 DLNEIERISIAL
-718 EGLLR
+718 EGMLR
-723 QVPGVRST
+723 QVPGTRST

-741 IDIIPD
+741 LDIVPN
-747 REAIARYG
+747 REVIARYG

-767 AVGGMSVSTAIA
+767 AVGGMPVSTAIA

-808 QATGSVADLSGANAG
+808 QSTGSGVDVGGGNTG
-823 AGASTQ
+823 AGATAGAAGMVNS
-829 ASGMGGASRGAS
+829 SGGGA
-841 TGGGMGSMGGGG
+841 GGGMGSMGGG
-853 GQVGVRSGGAAA
+853 RSSGMTAGATSALP
-865 GLAPPPMGGL
+865 GSPPMGGF
-875 SVSPDLME
+875 SQSPDLME
-883 QWRQPGAAVPLG
+883 PWRQPGAAVPLG

-921 ADIDQTQR
+921 ADIDPTQR
-929 DLGGWVDDAKTIVA
+929 DLGGWVDDAKAVVA
-943 SQLALPPGYRLQWT
+943 SQLSLPAGYRLQWT
-957 GQYEFLAEMEARLR
+957 GQYEFLAEMEARLQY
-971 DVIPLTL
+971 VIPLTL
-978 VLVVALLYLSMRGWP
+978 ALVVVLLYLSMRGWP
-993 QTLLVLSSLPFAVA
+993 QTFLVLASLPFAVA
-1007 GSVWLLAFMD
+1007 GSVWLLAFMN

-1047 EAFERYLR
+1047 EAFKRYMA
-1055 EGRIRTPADVDAA
+1055 EGRIQKPEDVDAA
-1068 VVEGAAAR
+1068 VVEGASAR
-1076 VRPLIMTVATTVL
+1076 VRPLVMTVATTVL

-1109 APVVGGLWSCMFLTL
+1109 APVVGGLWSCMLLTL

-1129 AYAMWRRHQVRVTT
+1129 AYAMWRRHQVRVAHVV
-1143 AVSVPHDAV
+1143 AVSHGA
-1152 TTSNRASLHCR
+1152 A
-1163 IIGYSR
+1163 
-1169 LTFPGHA
+1169 
-1176 VPDRMIELRSARV
+1176 MSA
-1189 FNVARRPSHPPHGRI
+1189 
-1204 HDGES
+1204 
-1209 QGFHGSKG
+1209 
-1217 SSRAGLRTLHGHRA
+1217 
-1231 RGGACLGDQGDRR
+1231 GAA
-1244 LVSWFVQPG
+1244 
-1253 LSMDRDP
+1253 

>member
-9 SVRHKWVVFGAMLVL
+9 SVRHKWVVFGVIAAL
-24 ALFAAESARK
+24 ALFAADSARR

-45 PQVIVYTEWMG
+45 PQVIIYTEWMG

-120 LLPPGLSP
+120 LLPPGVAP
-128 TPGPDASG
+128 TLGPDASG
-136 VGWIYQY
+136 VGWVYQY
-143 VLKDGTGRMDL
+143 VLTDSSGRMDL
-154 AELRALQDF
+154 AELRTLQDF

-188 QIVIDPDQL
+188 QIVIDPDRL

-234 RGYVKA
+234 RGYVKT

-249 AVGTGGTP
+249 AVAAGGTP
-257 IRLGDVASVRYGPE
+257 VRLGDVASVRFGPE

-279 NGTGEAVG
+279 NGSGEAVG

-293 IGSNALQVI
+293 IGSNALHVI
-302 RALDSQIATLRLPD
+302 RALESEIATLRLPD

-333 VETLTDTLI
+333 VETLTNTLI
-342 QQAIIV
+342 QQAVIV

-397 AIGELADAAIVLIE
+397 AVGELADAAIVLIE
-411 NAHVRLATAPAGADR
+411 NAHVRLAAAPAGSNR
-426 QRIIVDACKEVG
+426 ERIIVDACKEVG

-447 ITVSFLPIFTLTGQA
+447 ITISFLPIFTLAGQA

-481 MLSITLAPP
+481 VLSITLAPP
-490 LIVLLLRGRFR
+490 LMVLLLRGRFR
-501 TEATNPVSRLLTAAY
+501 TEAANPVSRLLGAMY
-516 RPIAVLVVRFRIVV
+516 RPIAVLVVRFRVLMVGGAVV
-530 VAAAVLLMIATVP
+530 LMIATVP
-543 TFHRLGSEFMPPLDE
+543 AFQRLGSEFMPPLDE

-567 FPGIAIEEARRAMTA
+567 FPGIAIEEARRALTA
-582 QNRIIMRFPEIA
+582 QDRIIMRFPEIA
-594 SVHGKAGRAETATDP
+594 SVHGKVGRADTATDP

-617 VITLRPRPDW
+617 VIALHPRAEW
-627 PTRYTPR
+627 PARYTPR
-634 WYSTIAPDWAKR
+634 WYSTTAPDWVKR
-646 GLRRVWPEQQ
+646 GLRHVWPEQQ
-656 ARTLA
+656 PRTLA

-706 ELEEIERISVSL
+706 NLIEIERISIAL
-718 EGLLR
+718 EGMLR
-723 QVPGVRST
+723 QVTGTRST

-741 IDIIPD
+741 IDIVPN
-747 REAIARYG
+747 REAIARFG
-755 LTVRD
+755 LSVRD

-767 AVGGMSVSTAIA
+767 AVGGMPVSTAIA
-779 GRARFSINLRYAADQ
+779 GRARFSINLRYTADQ
-794 RSDPQALRRILVPV
+794 RSDPQAIRRILVPV
-808 QATGSVADLSGANAG
+808 P
-823 AGASTQ
+823 
-829 ASGMGGASRGAS
+829 S
-841 TGGGMGSMGGGG
+841 TGGDTDS
-853 GQVGVRSGGAAA
+853 A
-865 GLAPPPMGGL
+865 
-875 SVSPDLME
+875 SPDLME

-895 ELADVRVT
+895 QLADVRVT

-929 DLGGWVDDAKTIVA
+929 DLGGWVADAKRVVA
-943 SQLALPPGYRLQWT
+943 ARLTLPAGYRLQWT
-957 GQYEFLAEMEARLR
+957 GQYEFLAAMEARLR
-971 DVIPLTL
+971 YVIPLTL
-978 VLVVALLYLSMRGWP
+978 SLVVVLLYLSMRGWP

-1007 GSVWLLAFMD
+1007 GSVWLLTFMH

-1031 AGVAA
+1031 AGVSAG
-1036 ETGIVMVVYLD
+1036 TGIVMVVYLD
-1047 EAFERYLR
+1047 EAFDRYMR
-1055 EGRIRTPADVDAA
+1055 EGRIQQPSDVDAA
-1068 VVEGAAAR
+1068 VVEGASAR
-1076 VRPLIMTVATTVL
+1076 VRPLLMTVATTVL
-1089 GLLPLLW
+1089 GLMPLLW
-1096 EAGVGADVSARTA
+1096 ESGVGADVSARTA

-1129 AYAMWRRHQVRVTT
+1129 AYAMWRRSQVRG
-1143 AVSVPHDAV
+1143 APASSAA
-1152 TTSNRASLHCR
+1152 TTSA
-1163 IIGYSR
+1163 
-1169 LTFPGHA
+1169 
-1176 VPDRMIELRSARV
+1176 AR
-1189 FNVARRPSHPPHGRI
+1189 
-1204 HDGES
+1204 
-1209 QGFHGSKG
+1209 
-1217 SSRAGLRTLHGHRA
+1217 
-1231 RGGACLGDQGDRR
+1231 
-1244 LVSWFVQPG
+1244 
-1253 LSMDRDP
+1253 

>member
-9 SVRHKWVVFGAMLVL
+9 SVRHRWVVFGAALVL
-24 ALFAAESARK
+24 ALFAADSVRR
-34 TPLDALPDLSD
+34 TPLDALPDISD
-45 PQVIVYTEWMG
+45 PQVIIFTEWMG

-93 TYAIFGEGTDIY
+93 TYALFAEGTDVY

-120 LLPPGLSP
+120 LLPPGVSP
-128 TPGPDASG
+128 TLGPDASG
-136 VGWIYQY
+136 VGWVFQY
-143 VLKDGTGRMDL
+143 VLKDSTGRMDL

-163 TVRPALQAVAGV
+163 TVRPALQAVSGV

-188 QIVIDPDQL
+188 QIVIDPDRL

-234 RGYVKA
+234 RGYVRE
-240 LKDLEQSVV
+240 LKDIEQSVV
-249 AVGTGGTP
+249 AVGAGGTP

-302 RALDSQIATLRLPD
+302 RAVEEQVATLRLPD
-316 GVRLIPTYDR
+316 GVHLIPTYNR
-326 SELILGS
+326 SDLILGS
-333 VETLTDTLI
+333 VTTLTDTLT
-342 QQAIIV
+342 QQAVIV

-353 VFLFHARSALVVMI
+353 VFLFHARSALIVMI
-367 VLPLSVLLSFIAIRY
+367 VLPLSVLASFIGIRY
-382 LGLSSNIMSLGGIAI
+382 LGLTSNIMSLGGIAI
-397 AIGELADAAIVLIE
+397 AIGELADAVIVLIE
-411 NAHVRLATAPAGADR
+411 NAHVRLAAAPAGSNR
-426 QRIIVDACKEVG
+426 ERIIVDACKEVG
-438 RPIFFSLLL
+438 RPIFFSLML
-447 ITVSFLPIFTLTGQA
+447 ITISFLPIFTLAGQA

-490 LIVLLLRGRFR
+490 LMVLLLRGRFR
-501 TEATNPVSRLLTAAY
+501 TEATNPVSRLLIAVY
-516 RPIAVLVVRFRIVV
+516 RPIAVMVVRFRFVV
-530 VAAAVLLMIATVP
+530 VAVAVALMAATVP
-543 TFHRLGSEFMPPLDE
+543 AFQRLGSEFMPPLDE

-567 FPGIAIEEARRAMTA
+567 FPGISIEEARRALTT
-582 QNRIIMRFPEIA
+582 QDRIIMGFHEVA
-594 SVHGKAGRAETATDP
+594 SVHGKVGRAETATDP

-617 VITLRPRPDW
+617 VITLRPRDAW

-634 WYSTIAPDWAKR
+634 WHSTWAPDWAKR
-646 GLRRVWPEQQ
+646 QLRRVWPEQQ

-666 LDAALRMPGY
+666 LDLALRMPGY

-691 TTGVRTPVGIKVFGE
+691 TTGVRTPVGVKVFGE
-706 ELEEIERISVSL
+706 DLREIERISIAL
-718 EGLLR
+718 EGMLR
-723 QVPGVRST
+723 RVPGTRST

-741 IDIIPD
+741 VDIVPN
-747 REAIARYG
+747 RQAIARYG

-767 AVGGMSVSTAIA
+767 AVGGMPVSTAIA
-779 GRARFSINLRYAADQ
+779 GRARFSINLRYSADQ

-808 QATGSVADLSGANAG
+808 QATAGATDVTGTSSGAGISSPATGMVTSRAG
-823 AGASTQ
+823 G
-829 ASGMGGASRGAS
+829 R
-841 TGGGMGSMGGGG
+841 GGGMGSMGGGG
-853 GQVGVRSGGAAA
+853 GQQGMPASGGMSA
-865 GLAPPPMGGL
+865 GLAAPPMGGF
-875 SVSPDLME
+875 STAPDLME

-895 ELADVRVT
+895 ELADIRVV

-915 LVGYVF
+915 LVGFVF
-921 ADIDQTQR
+921 ADIDPTQR
-929 DLGGWVDDAKTIVA
+929 DLGGWVNDAKAVVA
-943 SQLALPPGYRLQWT
+943 AQLALPPGYRLQWT
-957 GQYEFLAEMEARLR
+957 GQYEFLAAMEARLR
-971 DVIPLTL
+971 YVIPLTL
-978 VLVVALLYLSMRGWP
+978 LLVVALLYLSMQGWP
-993 QTLLVLSSLPFAVA
+993 QTFLVLASLPFALA
-1007 GSVWLLAFMD
+1007 GSVWLLYLLH

-1047 EAFERYLR
+1047 EAFERHMR
-1055 EGRIRTPADVDAA
+1055 EGRITTPSDVDGA
-1068 VVEGAAAR
+1068 VVEGASAR
-1076 VRPLIMTVATTVL
+1076 VRPLLMTVATTVL

-1096 EAGVGADVSARTA
+1096 EGGVGADVSARTA
-1109 APVVGGLWSCMFLTL
+1109 APVVGGLWSCMLLTL

-1129 AYAMWRRHQVRVTT
+1129 AYAMWRRGQLR
-1143 AVSVPHDAV
+1143 
-1152 TTSNRASLHCR
+1152 RA
-1163 IIGYSR
+1163 
-1169 LTFPGHA
+1169 
-1176 VPDRMIELRSARV
+1176 
-1189 FNVARRPSHPPHGRI
+1189 
-1204 HDGES
+1204 
-1209 QGFHGSKG
+1209 
-1217 SSRAGLRTLHGHRA
+1217 LRTVPVATVTEL
-1231 RGGACLGDQGDRR
+1231 
-1244 LVSWFVQPG
+1244 P
-1253 LSMDRDP
+1253 

>member
-9 SVRHKWVVFGAMLVL
+9 SVRHKWVVFGAVLVL
-24 ALFAAESARK
+24 ALFAADSARK
-34 TPLDALPDLSD
+34 TPLDALPDISD
-45 PQVIVYTEWMG
+45 PQVIIYTEWMG

-93 TYAIFGEGTDIY
+93 TYALFGEGTDIY

-120 LLPPGLSP
+120 LLPPGVSP
-128 TPGPDASG
+128 TLGPDASG
-136 VGWIYQY
+136 VGWVYQY
-143 VLKDGTGRMDL
+143 VLKDSTGRMDL

-188 QIVIDPDQL
+188 QIVIDPDKL

-234 RGYVKA
+234 RGYVKE

-249 AVGTGGTP
+249 AVGAGGTP
-257 IRLGDVASVRYGPE
+257 VRLGDVARVQYGPE

-279 NGTGEAVG
+279 NGTGETVG

-302 RALDSQIATLRLPD
+302 RALEAEIATLRLPD

-353 VFLFHARSALVVMI
+353 IFLFHARSALVVMI
-367 VLPLSVLLSFIAIRY
+367 VLPLSVLMSFIGIRY

-397 AIGELADAAIVLIE
+397 AIGELGDAVIVLIE
-411 NAHVRLATAPAGADR
+411 NAHVRLAVAPPGSDR

-447 ITVSFLPIFTLTGQA
+447 ITISFLPIFTLAGQA

-490 LIVLLLRGRFR
+490 LMVLLLRGRFR
-501 TEATNPVSRLLTAAY
+501 TEATNPVSRLLSAVY
-516 RPIAVLVVRFRIVV
+516 RPIAVLVVRFRILV
-530 VAAAVLLMIATVP
+530 VAAAAVLMIATVP
-543 TFHRLGSEFMPPLDE
+543 TFQRLGSEFMPPLDE

-567 FPGIAIEEARRAMTA
+567 FPGIAIEEARRALTA
-582 QNRIIMRFPEIA
+582 QNRIIMRFPEVA

-617 VITLRPRPDW
+617 VIALRPRADW

-634 WYSTIAPDWAKR
+634 WYSTTAPDWAKR

-666 LDAALRMPGY
+666 LDTALRMPGY

-691 TTGVRTPVGIKVFGE
+691 TTGVRTPVGIKVFGAD
-706 ELEEIERISVSL
+706 LKEIERISVSL

-723 QVPGVRST
+723 QVPGTRST

-741 IDIIPD
+741 VDIVPN

-767 AVGGMSVSTAIA
+767 AVGGMPVSTAIA

-808 QATGSVADLSGANAG
+808 QATGSVADLGGANTG
-823 AGASTQ
+823 AGASAQ
-829 ASGMGGASRGAS
+829 AGGMVAASASGTS
-841 TGGGMGSMGGGG
+841 GGMGSMGGGG
-853 GQVGVRSGGAAA
+853 GQRGLGAASA
-865 GLAPPPMGGL
+865 NVAAPPMGGL
-875 SVSPDLME
+875 SASPDVME

-895 ELADVRVT
+895 QLADVRVT

-929 DLGGWVDDAKTIVA
+929 DLGGWVDDAKAVVA
-943 SQLALPPGYRLQWT
+943 SQLSLPAGYRLQWT
-957 GQYEFLAEMEARLR
+957 GQYEFLAAMEARLR
-971 DVIPLTL
+971 YVIPLTL
-978 VLVVALLYLSMRGWP
+978 ILVVALLYLSMRGWP
-993 QTLLVLSSLPFAVA
+993 QTFLVLSSLPFAVA
-1007 GSVWLLAFMD
+1007 GSVWLLAFMH

-1047 EAFERYLR
+1047 EAFERYTR
-1055 EGRIRTPADVDAA
+1055 EGRIQKPADVDAA

-1096 EAGVGADVSARTA
+1096 ESGVGADVSARTA
-1109 APVVGGLWSCMFLTL
+1109 APVVGGLWSCMLLTL

-1129 AYAMWRRHQVRVTT
+1129 AYAMWRRHQVRVAM
-1143 AVSVPHDAV
+1143 AVSLPHDAAV
-1152 TTSNRASLHCR
+1152 TS
-1163 IIGYSR
+1163 
-1169 LTFPGHA
+1169 
-1176 VPDRMIELRSARV
+1176 E
-1189 FNVARRPSHPPHGRI
+1189 
-1204 HDGES
+1204 
-1209 QGFHGSKG
+1209 
-1217 SSRAGLRTLHGHRA
+1217 
-1231 RGGACLGDQGDRR
+1231 GAA
-1244 LVSWFVQPG
+1244 
-1253 LSMDRDP
+1253 

>member
-9 SVRHKWVVFGAMLVL
+9 SVRHKWVVFGVVFAI
-24 ALFAAESARK
+24 ALWAADSIRR
-34 TPLDALPDLSD
+34 TPLDAVPDLSD
-45 PQVIVYTEWMG
+45 PQVIIYTEWMG

-76 TPGVQTVRGYSM
+76 TPGVRTVRGYSM

-93 TYAIFGEGTDIY
+93 TYALFGEGTDIY

-120 LLPPGLSP
+120 LLPPGVSP
-128 TPGPDASG
+128 TLGPDASG
-136 VGWIYQY
+136 VGWVYQY
-143 VLKDGTGRMDL
+143 VLKDRTGRMDL

-188 QIVIDPDQL
+188 QIVVDPDRL

-202 TVTDITRSVRDAN
+202 TLSDITRSVRDAN

-234 RGYVKA
+234 RGYVKDLA
-240 LKDLEQSVV
+240 DLEQSVV
-249 AVGTGGTP
+249 TVGAGGTP
-257 IRLGDVASVRYGPE
+257 VRLGDVASVRFGPE
-271 IRRGAADW
+271 IRRGAADF

-293 IGSNALQVI
+293 IGANALEVI
-302 RALDSQIATLRLPD
+302 EALKREIATLRLPE
-316 GVRLIPTYDR
+316 GAQLLPTYDR
-326 SELILGS
+326 SDLILGS
-333 VETLTDTLI
+333 IATLKDTLI
-342 QQAIIV
+342 QQAVIV

-353 VFLFHARSALVVMI
+353 VFLFHARSALVVMF
-367 VLPLSVLLSFIAIRY
+367 VLPLSVLFSFLGIRY
-382 LGLSSNIMSLGGIAI
+382 LGLTSNIMSLGGIAI

-411 NAHVRLATAPAGADR
+411 NAHVRLAAAPSGVDR
-426 QRIIVDACKEVG
+426 TRIIVDACKEVG

-447 ITVSFLPIFTLTGQA
+447 ITVSFLPIFTLAGQA
-462 GRLFMPLA
+462 GRLFTPLA

-481 MLSITLAPP
+481 ILSITLAPP
-490 LIVLLLRGRFR
+490 LMVLLLKGRFR
-501 TEATNPVSRLLTAAY
+501 TEVTNPVSRVLSAIY
-516 RPIAVLVVRFRIVV
+516 RPIATRIVRYRVAV
-530 VAAAVLLMIATVP
+530 VAAAVALMIATVP
-543 TFHRLGSEFMPPLDE
+543 VFQRLGSEFMPPLDE

-567 FPGIAIEEARRAMTA
+567 FAGISIEEARRAMQT
-582 QNRIIMRFPEIA
+582 QHRTIMGFPEVA
-594 SVHGKAGRAETATDP
+594 SVHGKTGRAETATDP

-617 VITLRPRPDW
+617 VVTLRPRDQW
-627 PTRYTPR
+627 PTRHTHR
-634 WYSTIAPDWAKR
+634 WYSHYTPEWLKPVFR
-646 GLRRVWPEQQ
+646 TVWPDEE

-691 TTGVRTPVGIKVFGE
+691 TTGVRTPVGIKVFGDN
-706 ELEEIERISVSL
+706 LTEIERVSIAL

-723 QVPGVRST
+723 QVPGTRST

-741 IDIIPD
+741 VDIVPNRD
-747 REAIARYG
+747 AIARYG

-767 AVGGMSVSTAIA
+767 AVGGMPVSTAIA
-779 GRARFSINLRYAADQ
+779 GRARFSINLRYAADR

-808 QATGSVADLSGANAG
+808 QSTGSVAEVGGANTG
-823 AGASTQ
+823 AGASAPTS
-829 ASGMGGASRGAS
+829 AMVATTMAGASAGGMSGMGGGGSQSPTGSGAMTGSQS
-841 TGGGMGSMGGGG
+841 TAP
-853 GQVGVRSGGAAA
+853 VGGAQTSAN
-865 GLAPPPMGGL
+865 LL
-875 SVSPDLME
+875 E

-895 ELADVRVT
+895 ELADVRVV

-921 ADIDQTQR
+921 ADIDPTAR
-929 DLGGWVDDAKTIVA
+929 DLGGWVDDAKAIVA
-943 SQLALPPGYRLQWT
+943 AQLRLPTGYRLQWT
-957 GQYEFLAEMEARLR
+957 GQYEFLAQMEERLR
-971 DVIPLTL
+971 YIIPLTL
-978 VLVVALLYLSMRGWP
+978 VLVVGLLYLSMRGWP

-1007 GSVWLLAFMD
+1007 GSVWLLAFMN

-1047 EAFERYLR
+1047 EAFERYMG
-1055 EGRIRTPADVDAA
+1055 EGRIEKPEDVDAA
-1068 VVEGAAAR
+1068 VVEGASAR
-1076 VRPLIMTVATTVL
+1076 VRPLVMTVATTVL

-1129 AYAMWRRHQVRVTT
+1129 AYAMWRRHQVRVSA
-1143 AVSVPHDAV
+1143 AVSLPGDA
-1152 TTSNRASLHCR
+1152 
-1163 IIGYSR
+1163 
-1169 LTFPGHA
+1169 
-1176 VPDRMIELRSARV
+1176 EARPNAAA
-1189 FNVARRPSHPPHGRI
+1189 F
-1204 HDGES
+1204 E
-1209 QGFHGSKG
+1209 
-1217 SSRAGLRTLHGHRA
+1217 
-1231 RGGACLGDQGDRR
+1231 
-1244 LVSWFVQPG
+1244 
-1253 LSMDRDP
+1253 

>member
-9 SVRHKWVVFGAMLVL
+9 SVRHRWLVFGAVIII
-24 ALFAAESARK
+24 ALWAADSARK

-76 TPGVQTVRGYSM
+76 TPGIATVRGYSM

-93 TYAIFGEGTDIY
+93 TYALFDEGTDIY

-120 LLPPGLSP
+120 LLPPGVAPAL
-128 TPGPDASG
+128 GPDASG

-143 VLKDGTGRMDL
+143 VLQDTTGRMDL

-163 TVRPALQAVAGV
+163 TVRPALQAVGGV

-188 QIVIDPDQL
+188 QIVIDPDRL

-202 TVTDITRSVRDAN
+202 TFADVTRAVRDAN

-234 RGYVKA
+234 RGYVKELA
-240 LKDLEQSVV
+240 DLERSVV
-249 AVGTGGTP
+249 AVGAGGTP
-257 IRLGDVASVRYGPE
+257 IRLGDVAGVRFGPD
-271 IRRGAADW
+271 IRRGAADF

-293 IGSNALQVI
+293 IGSNALNVI
-302 RALDSQIATLRLPD
+302 RALEAEIATLRVPH

-333 VETLTDTLI
+333 VNTLTNTLV

-367 VLPLSVLLSFIAIRY
+367 ILPLSVLFSFIAIRY

-411 NAHVRLATAPAGADR
+411 NAHVRLAAAPPEAER
-426 QRIIVDACKEVG
+426 KQVIVDACKEVG

-447 ITVSFLPIFTLTGQA
+447 ITVSFLPIFTLAGQA
-462 GRLFMPLA
+462 GRLFDPLA

-481 MLSITLAPP
+481 VLSITLAPP
-490 LIVLLLRGRFR
+490 LMVLLLKGRFR
-501 TEATNPVSRLLTAAY
+501 TEATNPVSRMLSAFY
-516 RPIAVLVVRFRIVV
+516 RPIAALVVRFRILV

-543 TFHRLGSEFMPPLDE
+543 VFQRLGSEFMPPLDE
-558 GSLLVMPTT
+558 GTLLVMPTT
-567 FPGIAIEEARRAMTA
+567 FPGIAIEEARRALTA
-582 QNRIIMRFPEIA
+582 QDRIIMRFPEVA
-594 SVHGKAGRAETATDP
+594 SVHGKVGRAETATDP

-617 VITLRPRPDW
+617 VITLRPRDAW
-627 PTRYTPR
+627 PPRYTPR
-634 WYSTIAPDWAKR
+634 WYSGTAPDWMKR
-646 GLRRVWPEQQ
+646 ALRPIWPEQQ

-661 ELSRD
+661 QLSRD

-706 ELEEIERISVSL
+706 DLNEIERISVAL
-718 EGLLR
+718 EGMLR
-723 QVPGVRST
+723 QVPGTRST

-741 IDIIPD
+741 VDIVPNRD
-747 REAIARYG
+747 AIARYG

-760 VQDVVEA
+760 IQDVVEA
-767 AVGGMSVSTAIA
+767 AVGGMPVSTAID
-779 GRARFSINLRYAADQ
+779 GRARFSINLRYAADR

-808 QATGSVADLSGANAG
+808 ASTGALVDFGGGKTG
-823 AGASTQ
+823 AGASAAAGGLVGFG
-829 ASGMGGASRGAS
+829 ASGAG
-841 TGGGMGSMGGGG
+841 TGGGGIGSMGGGG
-853 GQVGVRSGGAAA
+853 SGTAPSSSGGMSTATPSIGAASA
-865 GLAPPPMGGL
+865 G
-875 SVSPDLME
+875 PDVME

-895 ELADVRVT
+895 VLADVRVT

-921 ADIDQTQR
+921 ADIDPTQR
-929 DLGGWVDDAKTIVA
+929 DLGGWVDDAKALVA
-943 SQLALPPGYRLQWT
+943 SQLALPAGYRLQWT
-957 GQYEFLAEMEARLR
+957 GQYEFLAAMEARLR
-971 DVIPLTL
+971 YVIPLTL
-978 VLVVALLYLSMRGWP
+978 VLVVALLYLSMRGWA
-993 QTLLVLSSLPFAVA
+993 QTFLVLASLPFAVA

-1047 EAFERYLR
+1047 EAFERHRR
-1055 EGRIRTPADVDAA
+1055 EGQIRLPEDVDAA
-1068 VVEGAAAR
+1068 VVEGAVTR
-1076 VRPLIMTVATTVL
+1076 VRPLMMTVATTVL

-1096 EAGVGADVSARTA
+1096 EAGVGADVTARTA
-1109 APVVGGLWSCMFLTL
+1109 APVVGGLWSCMLLTL

-1129 AYAMWRRHQVRVTT
+1129 GYTIWRRHQVRGAMT
-1143 AVSVPHDAV
+1143 VSLPHDMATSAGAV
-1152 TTSNRASLHCR
+1152 
-1163 IIGYSR
+1163 
-1169 LTFPGHA
+1169 
-1176 VPDRMIELRSARV
+1176 
-1189 FNVARRPSHPPHGRI
+1189 
-1204 HDGES
+1204 
-1209 QGFHGSKG
+1209 
-1217 SSRAGLRTLHGHRA
+1217 
-1231 RGGACLGDQGDRR
+1231 
-1244 LVSWFVQPG
+1244 
-1253 LSMDRDP
+1253 

>member
-9 SVRHKWVVFGAMLVL
+9 SVRHRWVVFGIVLVMSL
-24 ALFAAESARK
+24 WAVDSVRK

-45 PQVIVYTEWMG
+45 PQVIIYTEWMG

-76 TPGVQTVRGYSM
+76 TPGIATVRGYSM

-93 TYAIFGEGTDIY
+93 TYAIFADGTDIY

-120 LLPPGLSP
+120 LLPPDVSP
-128 TPGPDASG
+128 TLGPDASG
-136 VGWIYQY
+136 LGWVYQY
-143 VLKDGTGRMDL
+143 VLNDSSGQLDL
-154 AELRALQDF
+154 AQLRALQDF
-163 TVRPALQAVAGV
+163 TVRPALQAVTGV

-188 QIVIDPDQL
+188 QIVVDPERL

-202 TVTDITRSVRDAN
+202 TLTDVTRSVRDAN

-234 RGYVKA
+234 RGYVKTLA
-240 LKDLEQSVV
+240 DLEQSVV
-249 AVGTGGTP
+249 AVGAGGTP
-257 IRLGDVASVRYGPE
+257 IRLGDVASVRFGPE

-302 RALDSQIATLRLPD
+302 QALEADIATLRLPD
-316 GVRLIPTYDR
+316 GVSLIPTYDR

-333 VETLTDTLI
+333 VNTLKNTLI
-342 QQAIIV
+342 QQAVIV

-353 VFLFHARSALVVMI
+353 VFLFHARSALIVMI
-367 VLPLSVLLSFIAIRY
+367 VLPLSVLMSFIAIRY
-382 LGLSSNIMSLGGIAI
+382 LGLSSNIMTLGGIAI
-397 AIGELADAAIVLIE
+397 AIGELADAVIVLIE
-411 NAHVRLATAPAGADR
+411 NAHVRLAAAPRESDR
-426 QRIIVDACKEVG
+426 KQVIVDACKEVG
-438 RPIFFSLLL
+438 RPLFFSLLL
-447 ITVSFLPIFTLTGQA
+447 ITISFLPIFTLAGQA
-462 GRLFMPLA
+462 GKLFTPLA

-481 MLSITLAPP
+481 ILSITLAPP
-490 LIVLLLRGRFR
+490 LMVLLLRGRFR
-501 TEATNPVSRLLTAAY
+501 TEATNPVSRILTALY
-516 RPIAVLVVRFRIVV
+516 RPIATFVVRFRIAV
-530 VAAAVLLMIATVP
+530 VALAVLLMIATVP
-543 TFHRLGSEFMPPLDE
+543 VFQRLGSEFMPPLDE

-567 FPGIAIEEARRAMTA
+567 FPGIAIEEARRALTM
-582 QNRIIMRFPEIA
+582 QNRIIMSFPEVA

-617 VITLRPRPDW
+617 VIALHPRDAW
-627 PTRYTPR
+627 PTTYTAR
-634 WYSTIAPDWAKR
+634 WYSTVAPDWMKWA
-646 GLRRVWPEQQ
+646 LRPVWPEQR

-666 LDAALRMPGY
+666 LDAALQMPGY

-691 TTGVRTPVGIKVFGE
+691 STGVRTPVGIKVFGDD
-706 ELEEIERISVSL
+706 LNQIERISVDL
-718 EGLLR
+718 EGMLR
-723 QVPGVRST
+723 EVPGTRST

-741 IDIIPD
+741 IDITPNRD
-747 REAIARYG
+747 AIARYG

-767 AVGGMSVSTAIA
+767 AVGGMTVSTAIA

-794 RSDPQALRRILVPV
+794 RANPQALRRILVPV
-808 QATGSVADLSGANAG
+808 QSTASVMDFGGVNTG
-823 AGASTQ
+823 AGATAQGTSM
-829 ASGMGGASRGAS
+829 ASSPAGSGAGMGG
-841 TGGGMGSMGGGG
+841 SMSSAG
-853 GQVGVRSGGAAA
+853 GQPGGATTPTLPSPA
-865 GLAPPPMGGL
+865 MGGL
-875 SVSPDLME
+875 TTSPDFME
-883 QWRQPGAAVPLG
+883 QWRQTGASVPLG
-895 ELADVRVT
+895 ELAEVRVT

-929 DLGGWVDDAKTIVA
+929 DLGGWVSDAKAVVA
-943 SQLALPPGYRLQWT
+943 SRLSVPAGYRLQWT

-971 DVIPLTL
+971 VVIPLTL
-978 VLVVALLYLSMRGWP
+978 VLVVVLLYLSMRGWP
-993 QTLLVLSSLPFAVA
+993 QTFLVLSSLPFALA
-1007 GSVWLLAFMD
+1007 GSVWLLALMN

-1047 EAFERYLR
+1047 EAFTRYMS
-1055 EGRIRTPADVDAA
+1055 EGRIQKPEDVDAA

-1076 VRPLIMTVATTVL
+1076 VRPLVMTVATTVL

-1109 APVVGGLWSCMFLTL
+1109 APVVGGLWSCMLLTL

-1129 AYAMWRRHQVRVTT
+1129 AYAMWRRHQVRKSMAVLDADSALTLT
-1143 AVSVPHDAV
+1143 A
-1152 TTSNRASLHCR
+1152 
-1163 IIGYSR
+1163 
-1169 LTFPGHA
+1169 
-1176 VPDRMIELRSARV
+1176 
-1189 FNVARRPSHPPHGRI
+1189 
-1204 HDGES
+1204 DG
-1209 QGFHGSKG
+1209 
-1217 SSRAGLRTLHGHRA
+1217 AL
-1231 RGGACLGDQGDRR
+1231 
-1244 LVSWFVQPG
+1244 
-1253 LSMDRDP
+1253 

>member
-9 SVRHKWVVFGAMLVL
+9 SVRYSWAVFGAVLAL
-24 ALFAAESARK
+24 ALFAADAARK

-45 PQVIVYTEWMG
+45 PQVIIYTEWMG

-93 TYAIFGEGTDIY
+93 TYALFGEGTDIY

-120 LLPPGLSP
+120 LLPSDVSP
-128 TPGPDASG
+128 TLGPDASG
-136 VGWIYQY
+136 IGWVYQY
-143 VLKDGTGRMDL
+143 VLKDTTGRLDL
-154 AELRALQDF
+154 AQLRALQDF
-163 TVRPALQAVAGV
+163 TVRPALQSVSGV

-188 QIVIDPDQL
+188 QIVVDPDRL

-202 TVTDITRSVRDAN
+202 TLTDITRSVRDAN
-215 AEVGARVL
+215 AEVGARVV

-234 RGYVKA
+234 RGYVKD
-240 LKDLEQSVV
+240 LTDLEQSVV
-249 AVGTGGTP
+249 TVGAGGTP
-257 IRLGDVASVRYGPE
+257 VRLGDIAIVRFGPD
-271 IRRGAADW
+271 IRRGAADF

-302 RALDSQIATLRLPD
+302 EAVERQIAALPLPE
-316 GVRLIPTYDR
+316 GVQLLPTYDR
-326 SELILGS
+326 SDLILGS
-333 VETLTDTLI
+333 LATLKVTLI
-342 QQAIIV
+342 QQAVIV

-353 VFLFHARSALVVMI
+353 VFLFHARSALVVML
-367 VLPLSVLLSFIAIRY
+367 VLPLSVLFSFIAIRY

-397 AIGELADAAIVLIE
+397 AAGELADAAIVLIE
-411 NAHVRLATAPAGADR
+411 NAHVRLAAAPAGADR
-426 QRIIVDACKEVG
+426 KRVIVDACKEVG

-447 ITVSFLPIFTLTGQA
+447 ITVSFIPIFTLAGQA
-462 GRLFMPLA
+462 GRLFTPLA

-481 MLSITLAPP
+481 ILSITFAPA
-490 LIVLLLRGRFR
+490 LMVLLLKGRFR
-501 TEATNPVSRLLTAAY
+501 TEATNPVSRVLVTLY
-516 RPIAVLVVRFRIVV
+516 RPVARLVVRARVVV
-530 VAAAVLLMIATVP
+530 VAMAAVLMVATVP
-543 TFHRLGSEFMPPLDE
+543 VFQRLGSEFMPPLDE
-558 GSLLVMPTT
+558 GTLLVMPTT
-567 FPGIAIEEARRAMTA
+567 FPGISIEEARRALRR
-582 QNRIIMRFPEIA
+582 QNQIIRSFAEVT

-609 AQLDMIES
+609 AQLDMIET
-617 VITLRPRPDW
+617 VITLRPHDQW
-627 PTRYTPR
+627 PTRHTHR
-634 WYSTIAPDWAKR
+634 WYSGHAPEWMKPTLA
-646 GLRRVWPEQQ
+646 RVWPEER

-691 TTGVRTPVGIKVFGE
+691 TTGVRTPVGIKVFGSD
-706 ELEEIERISVSL
+706 LTEIERVSITL

-723 QVPGVRST
+723 QVAGTRST

-741 IDIIPD
+741 VDIVPNRD
-747 REAIARYG
+747 VIARYG

-760 VQDVVEA
+760 VQDVIEA
-767 AVGGMSVSTAIA
+767 AVGGMPVSTAIT
-779 GRARFSINLRYAADQ
+779 GRARFSINLRYAADR

-808 QATGSVADLSGANAG
+808 QSTGSRSDFGGANAG
-823 AGASTQ
+823 
-829 ASGMGGASRGAS
+829 GGASPLRGGLVTSAAS
-841 TGGGMGSMGGGG
+841 AGDGGMGAMVGGGSRAPMALS
-853 GQVGVRSGGAAA
+853 RSMTGAQQTLTMDVASD
-865 GLAPPPMGGL
+865 G
-875 SVSPDLME
+875 PDLLN

-895 ELADVRVT
+895 ELADIRVV

-921 ADIDQTQR
+921 ADIDPTQR
-929 DLGGWVDDAKTIVA
+929 DLGGWVDDAKAVVA
-943 SQLALPPGYRLQWT
+943 AQLKLPSGYRLQWA
-957 GQYEFLAEMEARLR
+957 GQYEFLAQMEARLR
-971 DVIPLTL
+971 YIIPLTL
-978 VLVVALLYLSMRGWP
+978 ILVVALLYLSIRGWP

-1007 GSVWLLAFMD
+1007 GSIWLLAFMH
-1017 YNLSTAVWVGLIAV
+1017 YNLSTAAWVGLIAV

-1036 ETGIVMVVYLD
+1036 GTGIVMVVYLD

-1055 EGRIRTPADVDAA
+1055 EGRIQKPEDVDAA
-1068 VVEGAAAR
+1068 VVEGASAR
-1076 VRPLIMTVATTVL
+1076 VRPLLMTVATTVL

-1096 EAGVGADVSARTA
+1096 ETGVGADVSARTA

-1129 AYAMWRRHQVRVTT
+1129 AYAIWRRHQVR
-1143 AVSVPHDAV
+1143 AMP
-1152 TTSNRASLHCR
+1152 
-1163 IIGYSR
+1163 
-1169 LTFPGHA
+1169 
-1176 VPDRMIELRSARV
+1176 
-1189 FNVARRPSHPPHGRI
+1189 
-1204 HDGES
+1204 
-1209 QGFHGSKG
+1209 
-1217 SSRAGLRTLHGHRA
+1217 
-1231 RGGACLGDQGDRR
+1231 
-1244 LVSWFVQPG
+1244 
-1253 LSMDRDP
+1253 